1 MQCDICMSLGSS
13 IEVVAYEEMVE
24 VVVEVIIPYTVTL
37 CGSIKLWSHVTKFMF
52 NMDKR
57 TYISILIDQGR

>member
-1 MQCDICMSLGSS
+1 MSLGSS

-37 CGSIKLWSHVTKFMF
+37 CGSIKLWSHVTKLMF
-52 NMDKR
+52 NMDKQ
-57 TYISILIDQGR
+57 TYISIPIDQGR